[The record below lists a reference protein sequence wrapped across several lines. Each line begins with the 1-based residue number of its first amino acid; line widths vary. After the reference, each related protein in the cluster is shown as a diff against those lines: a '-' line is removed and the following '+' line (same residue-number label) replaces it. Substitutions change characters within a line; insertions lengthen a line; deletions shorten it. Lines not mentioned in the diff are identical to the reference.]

1 MQQFPHNFIHST
13 EGERKGETVSER
25 ERFTNI
31 HTRLCVRLIT
41 WLTSTN
47 YLRQVCVCVW
57 VSLPVCLCE
66 WVCACANLTLSLWP
80 SNYYAP
86 VTHTRT
92 LTHSHAHSH
101 PHTPTSLDDRTHI
114 RWPVHMTEPAAC
126 AGRIRRWLIRSNLQS
141 LRGGDSAAC
150 LRSCDALRE

>member
-1 MQQFPHNFIHST
+1 MS
-13 EGERKGETVSER
+13 VSER

-47 YLRQVCVCVW
+47 YLRQVCVCVCECAC
-57 VSLPVCLCE
+57 LPVCLCKCVCV
-66 WVCACANLTLSLWP
+66 WVCKPDAEPMAEQLLRTSNPHTHSHAC
-80 SNYYAP
+80 
-86 VTHTRT
+86 
-92 LTHSHAHSH
+92 THSHAH
-101 PHTPTSLDDRTHI
+101 TSLTDRTHI

-141 LRGGDSAAC
+141 LRGGASVAC
-150 LRSCDALRE
+150 VAMRPPAPTTALRE